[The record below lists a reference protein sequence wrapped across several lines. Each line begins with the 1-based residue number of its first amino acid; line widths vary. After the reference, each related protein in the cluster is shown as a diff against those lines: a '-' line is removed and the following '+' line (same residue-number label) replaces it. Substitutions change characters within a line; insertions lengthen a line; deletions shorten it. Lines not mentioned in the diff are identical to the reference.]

1 MGKKFNLTLHL
12 EGLEKK
18 IKKLKMS
25 RRKEITKIRTYT
37 NEIETEKENR
47 KNE

>member
-1 MGKKFNLTLHL
+1 MGKKFNLNLHL
-12 EGLEKK
+12 ERLEKK

-25 RRKEITKIRTYT
+25 RRKEITKSRTYT

-47 KNE
+47 KDE